1 MDFPNVVVVDLL
13 FETFCRAYFATG
25 LSALPR
31 CSIQDEPTV
40 RVIAQSKNSLA
51 PEGKSIAFELDPEH
65 GFQWKGACEIT
76 VDELLSGGGQV
87 QTKTMQMEDELKKML
102 NSGEVSGEEL
112 SEYIFTSEHG
122 KLIHPDTFSKTLRK
136 IYDSIGL
143 PHEFHL
149 HTLRHYYVTTLLH
162 SGVDKQTVA
171 DLVGHCDT
179 SFLERTYCHP
189 RLDKKRSAA
198 EAFAAVQ
205 FGKSIRSRP

>member
-1 MDFPNVVVVDLL
+1 M
-13 FETFCRAYFATG
+13 A
-25 LSALPR
+25 
-31 CSIQDEPTV
+31 SIKKINERKFKIT
-40 RVIAQSKNSLA
+40 ISK
-51 PEGKSIAFELDPEH
+51 
-65 GFQWKGACEIT
+65 
-76 VDELLSGGGQV
+76 
-87 QTKTMQMEDELKKML
+87 M
-102 NSGEVSGEEL
+102 
-112 SEYIFTSEHG
+112 
-122 KLIHPDTFSKTLRK
+122 IHPDTFSKTLRK

-205 FGKSIRSRP
+205 FGESIRSRP